1 MLTSTPQIS
10 NNTLHSVIP
19 EVYKGHEPHEFE
31 AHSLKYHLEQW
42 VVKKPWKFKLN
53 YQTYDIFINRD
64 IECISKIIDTLIFIF

>member
-31 AHSLKYHLEQW
+31 AHSLKYHLEQ
-42 VVKKPWKFKLN
+42 
-53 YQTYDIFINRD
+53 
-64 IECISKIIDTLIFIF
+64 